1 MNIANMEISCLYL
14 GEGRQSWE
22 RGPPTRIEFHHHTN
36 GASDDSDED
45 PTDLPTDIRAQLKET
60 LQQKSHIA
68 GHYGSHQPQT
78 SGSIRVNKNS
88 QLAVTEVNP
97 DFFWDEYAC
106 EE

>member
-1 MNIANMEISCLYL
+1 MRERSTHRDRAPSPHQ
-14 GEGRQSWE
+14 QS
-22 RGPPTRIEFHHHTN
+22 
-36 GASDDSDED
+36 SDDSDD
-45 PTDLPTDIRAQLKET
+45 KPTDPSTGIGAQLKET

-97 DFFWDEYAC
+97 DFFWDE
-106 EE
+106 